1 MQEGS
6 CAVAAAKTG
15 YLNQEEVRMM
25 MQIAKGVMRMS
36 GRKGGGEEESWSAAS
51 DANKEQQLLV
61 GVLKGWRIK

>member
-1 MQEGS
+1 M
-6 CAVAAAKTG
+6 AAAKTG

-36 GRKGGGEEESWSAAS
+36 GRKGGGEESWSAAS